1 MTGITDLTTYLA
13 GVVVP
18 VLLSGPNSNPGAS
31 VGFPGFR
38 VRPAPAALH

>member
-1 MTGITDLTTYLA
+1 MTGITDLTTYFA

-18 VLLSGPNSNPGAS
+18 VLLSGPNSGAS